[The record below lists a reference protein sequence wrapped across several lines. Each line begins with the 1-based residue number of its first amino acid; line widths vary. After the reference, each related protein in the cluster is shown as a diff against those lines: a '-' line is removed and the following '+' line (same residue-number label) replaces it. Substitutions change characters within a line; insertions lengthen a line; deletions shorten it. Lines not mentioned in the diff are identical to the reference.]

1 MQAKFWATQ
10 LQVHTCASGNI
21 NLSLAANA
29 SFLLRQI
36 LKVSYRFE
44 NALHFMQEIHLMH
57 KLSYDRN
64 MVQLYGA
71 CLDSTCP
78 MLVLEYME
86 GGDLQSCI
94 LQDCYPNSIGAFRW
108 YKKGGRV
115 ALDVAKGLV
124 FLHEQK
130 VRLAHTSCVWSL
142 LSDQTCW
149 LATVMRS
156 LLPFLSPLWGFIC

>member
-130 VRLAHTSCVWSL
+130 VRLAHTSCV
-142 LSDQTCW
+142 
-149 LATVMRS
+149 
-156 LLPFLSPLWGFIC
+156 

>member
-1 MQAKFWATQ
+1 
-10 LQVHTCASGNI
+10 
-21 NLSLAANA
+21 
-29 SFLLRQI
+29 
-36 LKVSYRFE
+36 
-44 NALHFMQEIHLMH
+44 MQEIHLMH

-71 CLDSTCP
+71 CLDSSSP

-94 LQDCYPNSIGAFRW
+94 LQDCYPNTIGAFRW

-130 VRLAHTSCVWSL
+130 VRLAHASCVSL
-142 LSDQTCW
+142 SPCHQTCW
-149 LATVMRS
+149 LATALQS
-156 LLPFLSPLWGFIC
+156 LSCFLPPLCVLIW

>member
-1 MQAKFWATQ
+1 MWQRHSEPFTNCQ
-10 LQVHTCASGNI
+10 LDLGPD
-21 NLSLAANA
+21 
-29 SFLLRQI
+29 
-36 LKVSYRFE
+36 LKHSYHFKYG
-44 NALHFMQEIHLMH
+44 LHFMQEIHLMH

-130 VRLAHTSCVWSL
+130 VRLRHE
-142 LSDQTCW
+142 
-149 LATVMRS
+149 
-156 LLPFLSPLWGFIC
+156 FLCILIGM

>member
-1 MQAKFWATQ
+1 
-10 LQVHTCASGNI
+10 
-21 NLSLAANA
+21 
-29 SFLLRQI
+29 
-36 LKVSYRFE
+36 
-44 NALHFMQEIHLMH
+44 MH

-64 MVQLYGA
+64 MVQFYGA
-71 CLDSTCP
+71 CLDPACP

-94 LQDCYPNSIGAFRW
+94 VQDCYPNCTGQLRW

-130 VRLAHTSCVWSL
+130 VHMQPT
-142 LSDQTCW
+142 QTCCF
-149 LATVMRS
+149 LGFPETACATDCRHQMFRTYSVI
-156 LLPFLSPLWGFIC
+156 L